1 MISIDEMFPRVM
13 PYASGCSEPM
23 ARQAILDSAI
33 YFCEQTLVLRQSLD
47 NFSTIKGLV
56 DYDLESPNRQMRI
69 SRVLSVSIDGRKIK
83 GLYEEDMPLLGDQ
96 KGKPTCFYTS
106 RTDSELVLKLYP
118 EPDKKYDVSVTVAL
132 APTRSAT
139 ALEDDLHNLWVEG
152 VAAGAVSILTKIPNM
167 PFTNTDLA
175 FMKDVEG
182 SRCIQKAK
190 SESYY
195 GRVRGGTRVKTR
207 PIVR

>member
-1 MISIDEMFPRVM
+1 
-13 PYASGCSEPM
+13 M

-33 YFCEQTLVLRQSLD
+33 YFCEQTLTLRQSLD
-47 NFSTIKGLV
+47 NFNTIKGLV
-56 DYDLESPNRQMRI
+56 EYALDSPNNQMKI
-69 SRVLSVSIDGRKIK
+69 SRVLSVSIDGKRIK
-83 GLYEEDMPLLGDQ
+83 GLFEEDEPLLGDQ
-96 KGKPTCFYTS
+96 TGKPTCFYTS
-106 RTDSELVLKLYP
+106 RVDSEFVLKLYP
-118 EPDKKYDVSVTVAL
+118 EPDNKYDVSVTVAL
-132 APTRSAT
+132 APTRNAS
-139 ALEDDLHNLWVEG
+139 ALEDDLHDLWVEG
-152 VAAGAVSILTKIPNM
+152 IAAGAVSILTKIPNM

-175 FMKDVEG
+175 FMKDVEA